1 MVKIIEKR
9 QLGSHRDER
18 GILLWASP
26 TLLKFD
32 YKYLTIGSIEPG
44 CKRGGHY
51 HKETLEQFLCIS
63 GKITYFRD
71 NAGSDRQMFPL
82 RKHNEKITLEAG
94 DIVDVPLGTV
104 HTFVN
109 EGEEPAHFIEFKSVE
124 VRDGKEDV
132 YRKDN

>member
-1 MVKIIEKR
+1 MVKIIKKR
-9 QLGSHRDER
+9 QLGNHRDER

-26 TLLKFD
+26 ALLKFD

-63 GKITYFRD
+63 GNITYFRD
-71 NAGSDRQMFPL
+71 S
-82 RKHNEKITLEAG
+82 EKITLEAG

-109 EGEEPAHFIEFKSVE
+109 DGEEPAHFIEFKSAE

>member
-1 MVKIIEKR
+1 MIRIIEKR
-9 QLGSHRDER
+9 QLGSHKDDR

-51 HKETLEQFLCIS
+51 HKNTFEQFLCIS
-63 GKITYFRD
+63 GRITYFRD
-71 NAGSDRQMFPL
+71 N
-82 RKHNEKITLEAG
+82 EKIVLEPG
-94 DIVDVPLGTV
+94 SIVDIPLGTV
-104 HTFVN
+104 HTFIN
-109 EGEEPAHFIEFKSVE
+109 EGKEPAHFIEFKSVE
-124 VRDGKEDV
+124 VKSGEEDV